1 MKINKKI
8 LSLVLSLV
16 IGISVVGCSSPSS
29 PDDSSKKD
37 AKTEQKKDEK
47 KEYKFG
53 DTIEMKDYD
62 EGTYKLT
69 FEGVRSTDERNEFAE
84 MEAKK
89 VVFVDFNYENVDC
102 KEAVFVTEG
111 IEYQVTDGD
120 GNVLQTYPVS
130 DYSRMQQETTA
141 GTKSKGTTAFAI
153 TSDSNAVKII
163 VKDKVND
170 KVMGEINATLE

>member
-1 MKINKKI
+1 MKLNKRI
-8 LSLVLSLV
+8 LSLVLSLAV
-16 IGISVVGCSSPSS
+16 SISIVGCSSPSTS
-29 PDDSSKKD
+29 DDSTNKD
-37 AKTEQKKDEK
+37 AGTEQKKEEK

-53 DTIEMKDYD
+53 DTIEMKDYE

-69 FEGVRSTDERNEFAE
+69 FEGVRVTDERNEFAE
-84 MEAKK
+84 IEAKK

-102 KEAVFVTEG
+102 KETVFVTDG

-120 GNVLQTYPVS
+120 GNMLQTYPVDDS
-130 DYSRMQQETTA
+130 ARMQQETTA

-153 TSDSNAVKII
+153 TTDSNAVKII
-163 VKDKVND
+163 IKDKVND